1 MTAEEER
8 EVRSRIADTVR
19 DAEFTE
25 TEAWND
31 LSVLSNNTIVDTVEV
46 FEDEIRIQG
55 DAFEGPLLWHVTLEY
70 GGKEGG
76 FSSAD
81 SYPGRFSGEYKNG
94 EVILAS
100 MTADTS
106 SFYD

>member
-8 EVRSRIADTVR
+8 EVRSIIAETAREAD
-19 DAEFTE
+19 FTE
-25 TEAWND
+25 TQAWND
-31 LSVLSNNTIVDTVEV
+31 LSLLSNNTIVDTLEV
-46 FEDEIRIQG
+46 FEDEIRFQG

-70 GGKEGG
+70 GGKEDG

-81 SYPGRFSGEYKNG
+81 SYPGRFAGEYKNG
-94 EVILAS
+94 EVILTS

-106 SFYD
+106 SFYE